1 MATSRWPTGWR
12 AQLLWMIPVALGVLV
27 FVVSAE
33 LDEPP
38 RSSAALALMCGGV
51 VLMISSLVLVR
62 LGPDSIRSH
71 DVRRDQRK
79 LAGQEPVEPSD
90 VERLAEMAERRGRG
104 AVRTLF
110 TAIGVVIMSAA
121 QLVRETTTFT
131 LGFALFALAAGIA
144 AVITLRRDLRR
155 IPSSVREAS

>member
-90 VERLAEMAERRGRG
+90 VERLAERRGRG